1 MSVVPDEILADGAEH
16 DSVYSVVVH
25 AMHEIVATCEAIE
38 ELAVG
43 KRVSSDD
50 AVHEGIVACD
60 EVIPPRCMW
69 SVVTNRVGVRMP
81 FLRDICC
88 KTMFADQDVS
98 VTVRQ
103 AMFNIHVEIVL
114 VENEDEF
121 PNCAVVVFGDWDPVS
136 VVTFCQKF
144 DIAPPP
150 FPCPAS

>member
-1 MSVVPDEILADGAEH
+1 MWSDE
-16 DSVYSVVVH
+16 
-25 AMHEIVATCEAIE
+25 
-38 ELAVG
+38 
-43 KRVSSDD
+43 

-88 KTMFADQDVS
+88 TTMFAEQGGS

-136 VVTFCQKF
+136 VETCGHTIDLFPELLPWRSTYFSWFSLFANVAVVYKPRLDVTAVDEHWAPLK
-144 DIAPPP
+144 DIH
-150 FPCPAS
+150 